1 MALTLGRTFTDKVI
15 TGVISNAG
23 TSTGANGFIPVPY
36 RGRVT
41 EVGCLFNSLVASA
54 VTLTVLQYTA
64 AGTGV
69 ASAVVV
75 TSGTGTFASQVLLE
89 GMTASVLESQYPK
102 ISVVQ
107 GDVLKF
113 TTSGGTASTIS
124 ANIYAVIRAEK

>member
-54 VTLTVLQYTA
+54 ITLTVLKYSQANSQAVTS
-64 AGTGV
+64 T
-69 ASAVVV
+69 VVV
-75 TSGTGTFASQVLLE
+75 TSGVGTFASQVLIE
-89 GMTASVLESQYPK
+89 GLVASVNESQYP
-102 ISVVQ
+102 STQVVQ
-107 GDVLKF
+107 SDVLKF
-113 TTSGGTASTIS
+113 T
-124 ANIYAVIRAEK
+124 